1 LQADA
6 RETMR
11 GFTEAGVALRVISGD
26 HPNTVAALAR
36 QAGIDARDGQILTG
50 SDLSGLD
57 DAGYERAATSATI
70 FARVTPDQKEELIKA
85 LQRCGKYV
93 AMIGDGVNDVPAL
106 KRADVAVAMRSGS
119 DVARGAADLV
129 LTENAFTSLPA
140 TFQEGQRV
148 RNGLGVTIQLFLTR
162 ALYTI
167 LIIFVTAL
175 GGEAFPVAL
184 RHGAL
189 LSALAVGMPA
199 FALTFW
205 ATPGRVERRMLL
217 AVFDVV
223 APAGVTIAL
232 FGLGTYHI
240 FLRATDDVPLAQSAL
255 TTVTMLC
262 GLAFILYLRPPTAAW
277 VAVAHLSRDRRPA
290 ILAGLMLALFIAV
303 LIVPPLQ
310 FFWELEP
317 LPLWAY
323 PVIALLVPL
332 WAMTV
337 RFVWRRRLA
346 TRLRRRAATAWQRV
360 ARKERPQR
368 SVDAAVP

>member
-1 LQADA
+1 
-6 RETMR
+6 
-11 GFTEAGVALRVISGD
+11 
-26 HPNTVAALAR
+26 
-36 QAGIDARDGQILTG
+36 
-50 SDLSGLD
+50 
-57 DAGYERAATSATI
+57 
-70 FARVTPDQKEELIKA
+70 
-85 LQRCGKYV
+85 
-93 AMIGDGVNDVPAL
+93 
-106 KRADVAVAMRSGS
+106 MRSGS

-148 RNGLGVTIQLFLTR
+148 RNGLGVTIELFLTR

-205 ATPGRVERRMLL
+205 ATPGRVERRMLP

-277 VAVAHLSRDRRPA
+277 VAIADLSRDRRPA

-337 RFVWRRRLA
+337 RFVWRRRVA

-360 ARKERPQR
+360 ARKDRPQR